1 MQTTVKLYSFSYT
14 DIRTY
19 LAAAAFIIGNI
30 VVPQLVHLMPQGGL
44 IWLPIYFFTLIAA
57 YKYGW
62 RTGLLTAVASPLV
75 NFALFGMPGSA
86 MLPAIMLKSSILAG
100 AAAYAASRCGKV
112 TIAALTAVVLT
123 YQITGTAFEW
133 LMTGNLA
140 TALQDFRMGLPGICF
155 QILGGWACLRFLMRK

>member
-1 MQTTVKLYSFSYT
+1 MQSTVKLYSFRYT

-19 LAAAAFIIGNI
+19 LAAAAFVIGNI
-30 VVPQLVHLMPQGGL
+30 VVPRLVHLMPQGGL

-62 RTGLLTAVASPLV
+62 KTGLLTAVASPLV

-100 AAAYAASRCGKV
+100 AAAYAASRHGKV
-112 TIAALTAVVLT
+112 TLPALTAVVLT
-123 YQITGTAFEW
+123 YQIAGTAFEW
-133 LMTGNLA
+133 LMTGSLY

>member
-100 AAAYAASRCGKV
+100 AAAYAASRYGKV
-112 TIAALTAVVLT
+112 TLPALTAVVLT

-133 LMTGNLA
+133 LMTGSLA